1 MQSSQSSSSESNSDR
16 TTGHKRLIQC
26 VTWILR
32 ALVGGV
38 FIFSGFVKAID
49 PWGTLYKVEE
59 YLSVMGIGLWHSI
72 VIAGVF
78 MLCAFEFTIGVF
90 LALGCYRR
98 STPWLAFITMCFML
112 PLTLW
117 IAVSNPVADC
127 GCFGDAV
134 LISNWGTFWKNVA
147 LMVGV
152 IWLIKFN
159 MRCPCIIAP
168 ALQWVAFL
176 CTMLFLG
183 SIEMTG
189 YLQQP
194 LLDFRPYKTGLA
206 LIPEGHDED
215 EGSFIFI
222 YEKDGVRKEFTETD
236 TLPSEDEGWKFVERR
251 DIIPVRD
258 NGDKVEDSGSDR
270 TIRLWDKSGAEDLTE
285 EAVPEEGDMLL
296 LMMPDLAEVTPAMTW
311 KLNSLYDWSRD
322 HDAEMSA
329 VVAGTPQEVSE
340 WEDIAIPEYE
350 VYTSDDTSIKEVA
363 RGNPAVVFLRDGKV
377 VWKRT
382 LSSVDVDDFMAPDI
396 DPNPMNYAP
405 DGIYN
410 LYRRIWLYA
419 VVLILL
425 AVVSQM
431 PKLLS
436 KVEQKGKDIVS
447 KGRQLVGKTQKDKII
462 RDDKAHREE

>member
-1 MQSSQSSSSESNSDR
+1 MQSSQSSSSQSNSSSPI
-16 TTGHKRLIQC
+16 GHKRLIQC

-32 ALVGGV
+32 VLAGGV

-78 MLCAFEFTIGVF
+78 ILCAFEFTIGVF
-90 LALGCYRR
+90 LVLGCYRK

-117 IAVSNPVADC
+117 IAVANPVADC

-134 LISNWGTFWKNVA
+134 VISNWGTFWKNVA

-159 MRCPCIIAP
+159 LRCPCIIAP

-176 CTMLFLG
+176 CTMVFVG

-194 LLDFRPYKTGLA
+194 LLDFRPYKIEQPL
-206 LIPEGHDED
+206 LPQGHDED
-215 EGSFIFI
+215 EESFIFI
-222 YEKDGVRKEFTETD
+222 YEKDGVRKEFGETD
-236 TLPSEDEGWKFVERR
+236 TLPSEEEGWKFVERR
-251 DIIPVRD
+251 DIIPVNDGGSEAADAD
-258 NGDKVEDSGSDR
+258 NER
-270 TIRLWDKSGAEDLTE
+270 TIRLWDRSGSEDVTE
-285 EAVPEEGDMLL
+285 DAVPDEGDMLL
-296 LMMPDLAEVTPAMTW
+296 LLLPDLAKVTPAMTW

-322 HDAEMSA
+322 HDTEMAA

-363 RGNPAVVFLRDGKV
+363 RGNPAVVFLHDGKV

-382 LSSVDVDDFMAPDI
+382 LSSVDVDDFMAPGI
-396 DPNPMNYAP
+396 DPDPMNYAP
-405 DGIYN
+405 EGSRN
-410 LYRRIWLYA
+410 LYRRIWIYA
-419 VVLILL
+419 VALIILS
-425 AVVSQM
+425 VVSQM

-436 KVEQKGKDIVS
+436 KVEQKGKDIVN
-447 KGRQLVGKTQKDKII
+447 KGRQLVGKESKVT
-462 RDDKAHREE
+462 RDDKARHEE